1 MPEHQWKWL
10 GYSYTPCRSQHIV
23 DGAREKVGEMGEL
36 SREMGEWSL
45 LDEVGDMRGARR
57 ELGGHEAPARPLDNQ
72 VL

>member
-1 MPEHQWKWL
+1 MTTRALKRDL
-10 GYSYTPCRSQHIV
+10 AAV
-23 DGAREKVGEMGEL
+23 EMEGL

-57 ELGGHEAPARPLDNQ
+57 ELDGREAPARPLDNQ